1 MADFPKEEDFQTPGW
16 LLDGFTTALTGLPV
30 EPFFKQTDSEQ
41 LASFLRQG
49 IPGHRDG
56 FADSYGRIGGG
67 AMSNAHR
74 SVAGLWL
81 SILSFTCLLLF
92 GCVTPRD
99 LQEIRTDVSN
109 QLSVLRTDIAQ
120 VRQGL
125 ETTKADVALLRSLG
139 MVVDA
144 MKGRLDGI
152 QTTVQGL
159 QTESESHRTA
169 ISTIRGDFRE
179 FKVAHEAVAKETDR
193 LRGVVGSL
201 EQGMIFQLQ
210 VEVNLARDR
219 IKQLEQIIENLQRQT
234 PPKEGASQPKL

>member
-1 MADFPKEEDFQTPGW
+1 
-16 LLDGFTTALTGLPV
+16 
-30 EPFFKQTDSEQ
+30 
-41 LASFLRQG
+41 
-49 IPGHRDG
+49 
-56 FADSYGRIGGG
+56 
-67 AMSNAHR
+67 MSDYHR
-74 SVAGLWL
+74 SVAGLSL
-81 SILSFTCLLLF
+81 SILGLTSLLLF

-99 LQEIRTDVSN
+99 LQEIRTDTSN
-109 QLSVLRTDIAQ
+109 QLSAMRTDIAQ

-125 ETTKADVALLRSLG
+125 ETTKTDVALLRSLG
-139 MVVDA
+139 MAVDA

-159 QTESESHRTA
+159 QTEAESHRTA

-193 LRGVVGSL
+193 LRGAVGSL

-234 PPKEGASQPKL
+234 SPSREGTSQPKL